1 MLNKIQML
9 RKNISIILCLLSI
22 SFVSAKAQDVWS
34 LEKCITHAFDNNL
47 TIKRQEISVEVQ
59 KNELMQNK
67 LNRLPELNASS
78 NYGFNFGETGV
89 RDGNDYVFTTDPIH
103 SLSLRVGGSVPVFNG
118 FSQKNTIKKSKKD
131 LLSLQA
137 ETERIRNDIS
147 LQITS
152 YYLQVLFDKELLNVS
167 KEQYDVSKQQVDR
180 TKKLVDAGS
189 QAMGSYLEIKSQ
201 AAKEALN
208 VTQQENS
215 LALSLLNLAQ
225 LLDLEDV
232 SNFDI
237 VSPEIPA
244 VEQVNLENPKSVFN
258 TAIGIMPQIKASQ
271 YSLESKELDVEI
283 AKSGYLPS
291 LSLNYSFT
299 SNGNWYLNDKY
310 DYNRPFSDQFSDNK
324 NTYMGATLSIPI
336 FNKFQTRNRVKV
348 AKVGVLDAQY
358 SLAQQKL
365 DLRKEIQQAYADAFA
380 AYNNYLSSNEAVE
393 SYKESFRYTE
403 QKFNVGLVNSVDYN
417 VAKTDFIRAQSD
429 LLQAKYSYILRIKIL
444 DFYKGI
450 PIAL

>member
-1 MLNKIQML
+1 MSV
-9 RKNISIILCLLSI
+9 KNISIILSLLFI
-22 SFVSAKAQDVWS
+22 SMVSAKAQDAWS
-34 LEKCITHAFDNNL
+34 LEKCINFAFENNI
-47 TIKRQEISVEVQ
+47 TIKRQEFNVDVQ
-59 KNELMQNK
+59 KTQLKQDK
-67 LNRLPELNASS
+67 LNQLPDLNASS
-78 NYGFNFGETGV
+78 NYGFNFGETAV
-89 RDGNDYVFTTDPIH
+89 RDGSEYVFTTDPIH
-103 SLSLRVGGSVPVFNG
+103 SVSLRVGGSLPVFSG
-118 FSQKNTIKKSKKD
+118 LTQRNTIKQSEKD

-167 KEQYDVSKQQVDR
+167 KEQYEVSKQQVDR

-232 SNFDI
+232 SDFN
-237 VSPEIPA
+237 VVYPEIPE
-244 VEQVNLENPKSVFN
+244 VETMNLEDPKSVFN
-258 TAIGIMPQIKASQ
+258 TAVGIMPQIKSSQ
-271 YSLESKELDVEI
+271 YALESRELDVEI
-283 AKSGYLPS
+283 AKGGYYPS
-291 LSLNYSFT
+291 LNVNYSWT

-310 DYNRPFSDQFSDNK
+310 DYNQSFSSQISDNK
-324 NTYMGATLSIPI
+324 NTYVGASLSIPI
-336 FNKFQTRNRVKV
+336 FNKLQTRNSVKT

-358 SLAQQKL
+358 ALDQQKL
-365 DLRKEIQQAYADAFA
+365 DLRKEIQQAYADALA

-417 VAKTDFIRAQSD
+417 VAKTDFIAAQSD
-429 LLQAKYSYILRIKIL
+429 LLQAKYAYILRIKIL

-450 PIAL
+450 PITL

>member
-1 MLNKIQML
+1 MSG
-9 RKNISIILCLLSI
+9 KNISIILSLLFI
-22 SFVSAKAQDVWS
+22 SLVGLKAQESWS
-34 LEKCITHAFDNNL
+34 LEKCINHAFDNNIS
-47 TIKRQEISVEVQ
+47 IKRQKLNVEVQ
-59 KNELMQNK
+59 KTELKQNK
-67 LNRLPELNASS
+67 LNQLPGLNASS
-78 NYGFNFGETGV
+78 NYGFNFGETAV
-89 RDGNDYVFTTDPIH
+89 RDGSDYVFTTDPIH
-103 SLSLRVGGSVPVFNG
+103 SISLRVGGSVPVFSG
-118 FSQKNTIKKSKKD
+118 LSQRNTIKKSEKD

-167 KEQYDVSKQQVDR
+167 KEQYEVSKQQVER

-208 VTQQENS
+208 VTQQGNS

-232 SNFDI
+232 SDFDI
-237 VSPEIPA
+237 VYPEIPT
-244 VEQVNLENPKSVFN
+244 VETMNLEDPKSVFN
-258 TAIGIMPQIKASQ
+258 TAVGIMPQIKSSE
-271 YSLESKELDVEI
+271 YSLESSELDVEI
-283 AKSGYLPS
+283 AKGGYYPS
-291 LSLNYSFT
+291 LSVNYSWT

-310 DYNRPFSDQFSDNK
+310 DYNQSFSSQISDNK
-324 NTYMGATLSIPI
+324 NTYVGATLSIPI
-336 FNKFQTRNRVKV
+336 FNKLQTRNTVKS

-358 SLAQQKL
+358 ALDQQKL
-365 DLRKEIQQAYADAFA
+365 DLRKEIQQAYADALA
-380 AYNNYLSSNEAVE
+380 AYNNYLSSKEAVE

-417 VAKTDFIRAQSD
+417 VAKTDFIAAQSD
-429 LLQAKYSYILRIKIL
+429 LLQAKYAYILRIKIL

-450 PIAL
+450 PITL

>member
-1 MLNKIQML
+1 MSG
-9 RKNISIILCLLSI
+9 KNISIILSLLFI
-22 SFVSAKAQDVWS
+22 SLVGLKAQESWS
-34 LEKCITHAFDNNL
+34 LEKCINHAFDNNIS
-47 TIKRQEISVEVQ
+47 IKRQKLNVEVQ
-59 KNELMQNK
+59 KTELKQNK
-67 LNRLPELNASS
+67 LNQLPGLSASS
-78 NYGFNFGETGV
+78 NYGFNFGETAV
-89 RDGNDYVFTTDPIH
+89 RDGSDYVFTTDPIH
-103 SLSLRVGGSVPVFNG
+103 SISLRVGGSVPVFSG
-118 FSQKNTIKKSKKD
+118 LSQRNTIKKSEKD

-167 KEQYDVSKQQVDR
+167 KEQYEVSKQQVER

-208 VTQQENS
+208 VTQQGNS
-215 LALSLLNLAQ
+215 LSLSLLNLAQ

-232 SNFDI
+232 SDFDI
-237 VSPEIPA
+237 VYPEIPT
-244 VEQVNLENPKSVFN
+244 VETMNLEDPKSVFN
-258 TAIGIMPQIKASQ
+258 TAIGIMPQIKSSE
-271 YSLESKELDVEI
+271 YSLESSELDVEI
-283 AKSGYLPS
+283 AKGGYYPS
-291 LSLNYSFT
+291 LSVNYSWT

-310 DYNRPFSDQFSDNK
+310 DYNQSFSSQISDNK
-324 NTYMGATLSIPI
+324 NTYVGATLSIPI
-336 FNKFQTRNRVKV
+336 FNKLQTRNTVKS

-358 SLAQQKL
+358 ALDQQKL
-365 DLRKEIQQAYADAFA
+365 DLRKEIQQAYADALA
-380 AYNNYLSSNEAVE
+380 AYNNYLSSKEAVE

-417 VAKTDFIRAQSD
+417 VAKTDFIAAQSD
-429 LLQAKYSYILRIKIL
+429 LLQAKYAYILRIKIL

-450 PIAL
+450 PITL

>member
-1 MLNKIQML
+1 MLG
-9 RKNISIILCLLSI
+9 KNISIILSLLFI
-22 SFVSAKAQDVWS
+22 SLIGAKAQESWS
-34 LEKCITHAFDNNL
+34 LEKCINHAFENNI
-47 TIKRQEISVEVQ
+47 TIKRQELSVDVQ
-59 KNELMQNK
+59 KNELKQNK
-67 LNRLPELNASS
+67 LNRLPDLNASS
-78 NYGFNFGETGV
+78 NYGFNFGETAV
-89 RDGNDYVFTTDPIH
+89 RDGNEYVFTADPIH
-103 SLSLRVGGSVPVFNG
+103 SLSLSVGGSMPVFAG
-118 FSQKNTIKKSKKD
+118 FSQRNTIKKSEKE

-167 KEQYDVSKQQVDR
+167 KEQYEVSKLQVER

-232 SNFDI
+232 SNFDVI
-237 VSPEIPA
+237 YPEIPA
-244 VEQVNLENPKSVFN
+244 IEKVNLEDPKSVFN
-258 TAIGIMPQIKASQ
+258 TAIGIMPQIKAYQ
-271 YSLESKELDVEI
+271 YALESKELDVEI

-291 LSLNYSFT
+291 VDLNYSFT

-310 DYNRPFSDQFSDNK
+310 DYNESFSDQFSDNK
-324 NTYMGATLSIPI
+324 NTYLGATLSIPI
-336 FNKFQTRNRVKV
+336 FNKLQTRNSVKT
-348 AKVGVLDAQY
+348 ARVGVLDAQY
-358 SLAQQKL
+358 SLSQQKL
-365 DLRKEIQQAYADAFA
+365 DLRKEIQQAYADALA

-403 QKFNVGLVNSVDYN
+403 QKFNVGLVNSVEYN
-417 VAKTDFIRAQSD
+417 VAKTDFITAQSD
-429 LLQAKYSYILRIKIL
+429 LLQAKYAYILRTKIL

>member
-1 MLNKIQML
+1 MPGKKIT
-9 RKNISIILCLLSI
+9 ILLSLFFI
-22 SFVSAKAQDVWS
+22 STLALKAQDSWS
-34 LEKCITHAFDNNL
+34 LEKCINYAFENNL
-47 TIKRQEISVEVQ
+47 TIKRQKLSVEVQ
-59 KNELMQNK
+59 KTELKQNK
-67 LNRLPELNASS
+67 LNQLPDLGASS
-78 NYGFNFGETGV
+78 SYGINFGKTGV
-89 RDGNDYVFTTDPIH
+89 SDGNDYVLTSDPTH
-103 SLSLRVGGSVPVFNG
+103 SLSLRVGGSLPVFSG
-118 FSQKNTIKKSKKD
+118 LSQHNTIKKSEKE

-137 ETERIRNDIS
+137 ETDRIRNDIT

-167 KEQYDVSKQQVDR
+167 KEQYEVSKLQAER

-232 SNFDI
+232 SGFDVI
-237 VSPEIPA
+237 YPEITTVEITNLEDPKSIFSTA
-244 VEQVNLENPKSVFN
+244 VE
-258 TAIGIMPQIKASQ
+258 IMPQIKSSQ
-271 YSLESKELDVEI
+271 YSLESKELEVEI
-283 AKSGYLPS
+283 AKGGYYPS
-291 LSLNYSFT
+291 VSLDYAWS
-299 SNGNWYLNDKY
+299 SNGSWYFNDKY
-310 DYNRPFSDQFSDNK
+310 DNQSFSSQISDNK
-324 NTYMGATLSIPI
+324 NTSVGASLSIPI
-336 FNKFQTRNRVKV
+336 FSKWQTKNSVKT

-358 SLAQQKL
+358 ALDQQKL
-365 DLRKEIQQAYADAFA
+365 DLRKEIQQAYADALA
-380 AYNNYLSSNEAVE
+380 AYNNYISSNEAVE

-417 VAKTDFIRAQSD
+417 VAKTDFIAAQSD
-429 LLQAKYSYILRIKIL
+429 LLQAKYAYLLRIKIL

-450 PIAL
+450 PISL